1 MFFRQNE
8 VRIHSGNQAQRVATS
23 LALALRHVGDL
34 AIAAVS
40 ANEFRRFVGLMS
52 SPEELPTPEA
62 NDSAVIA
69 DVDLSGSGLGAADV
83 ADR

>member
-1 MFFRQNE
+1 LFFRQNE

-23 LALALRHVGDL
+23 FALALRHVGDL
-34 AIAAVS
+34 AVAAVS
-40 ANEFRRFVGLMS
+40 ADEFRRFVGLMS
-52 SPEELPTPEA
+52 SPEELATSEA

-69 DVDLSGSGLGAADV
+69 DVDLPGPGLGAADE